1 MHCLEKDVCTV
12 HACEGPR
19 LSSAMLQEEYVYN
32 LKLNE
37 GPKKTVTLAC
47 LPQKG

>member
-1 MHCLEKDVCTV
+1 
-12 HACEGPR
+12 
-19 LSSAMLQEEYVYN
+19 MLQEEYVYN

-47 LPQKG
+47 LPHKG